1 MNKLNN
7 RLLLALS
14 FFFLALGSIAQE
26 NEPNKNWM
34 NLDRNIDNYPGISL
48 EKAYETFL
56 SGKEGK
62 EVVVAVID
70 SGVDVE
76 HEDLQGKI
84 WVNEDEIAG
93 NGIDDDNN
101 GYIDDVHGWNFIGG
115 AEGDVEFDNLEFTRI
130 YIELRNRFLNK
141 SKSDI
146 ASNEKEDYARY
157 LSMQTQYDN
166 RVKAAEESKTE
177 YQAILMFYDMSVKA
191 VKEVLGKKELT
202 VENVQALPTGDERFE
217 AMKELTIL
225 GLSADLKKD
234 LKEGLKHFDEQLD
247 YMYNLDFDSRKIV
260 GDNYEDKTERFYGNN
275 NYEGPSAN
283 HGTHVAGIIAAD
295 RNNEIGMKGIADNA
309 KIMVLRVVPN
319 GDERDKD
326 VANAIRY
333 AADNGARVINMSFG
347 KSYSPEKYLVDDAV
361 AYAESKGV
369 LMVHAAGNS
378 SKNTDITN
386 NYPNPVNEV
395 TREACTTWIEV
406 GASNWVSGLDLPA
419 SFSNYGRRSV
429 DVFAPG
435 VDIYSTIPDNN
446 YEENSGTSMAS
457 PVVAGLAALI
467 MSYYPELSAKDVKEI
482 IVNSYADYKKE
493 KVQIPGNKK
502 KTKFKKLS
510 KTGGVVNAFN
520 ALRMAKDYQSLI
532 SSKTGG

>member
-1 MNKLNN
+1 
-7 RLLLALS
+7 
-14 FFFLALGSIAQE
+14 
-26 NEPNKNWM
+26 M

-76 HEDLQGKI
+76 HEDLHGKI

-115 AEGDVEFDNLEFTRI
+115 TEGDVEFDNLEFTRI
-130 YIELRNRFLNK
+130 YMGLRNRFLNK

-146 ASNEKEDYARY
+146 ASNEKEDYSRY

-166 RVKAAEESKTE
+166 RVKAAEEGKTE

-191 VKEVLGKKELT
+191 VKEVLGKKELNA
-202 VENVQALPTGDERFE
+202 ENIQALPKGDERFE
-217 AMKELTIL
+217 AMKELTML
-225 GLSADLKKD
+225 GLTADLKKD
-234 LKEGLKHFDEQLD
+234 LKEGVKHFDEQLD

-295 RNNEIGMKGIADNA
+295 RNNEIGMKGIADKA

-347 KSYSPEKYLVDDAV
+347 KSYSPEKYLVDEAV

-386 NYPNPVNEV
+386 NYPNPVNEK
-395 TREACTTWIEV
+395 TREACSTWIEV

-435 VDIYSTIPDNN
+435 VDIYSTTPDNK
-446 YEENSGTSMAS
+446 YEENSGTSMAA

-520 ALRMAKDYQSLI
+520 ALRMAKDDQSLI
-532 SSKTGG
+532 SAKKGG